1 MRSLAAY
8 AALAVALTFNL
19 AAAAAEEEDESMPAN
34 SAVTAELQR
43 QIALPP
49 PASAGPREQCVFLHK
64 RGTAHL
70 RLGMNDQ
77 ALADLNEALALKQRG
92 ASELWCDRWRLQID
106 IKSAIHA
113 NADWLVLA
121 DYAKSIGE
129 EYRVGNAWRYSESLY
144 WLVDANVFLGRL
156 REAEQAFQRAA
167 DLLPELRQHKAWPV
181 YGSSRLGRHV
191 GYTAWMQEL
200 RGNFAEAERHR
211 RQALRQAG
219 EYLDTIR
226 ANRSAEHHDVRAAHA
241 VLTTRKRLLAGI
253 LATQGKTG
261 EAEILV
267 REALQEALSRSGKH
281 THGVASLINALGLI
295 KQQQGR
301 IDEALRLRMQAV
313 SALEASGARSYSTL
327 LGDMRAMVGFLLG
340 VQNRWAEALEVFN
353 QRDRGLRSNPVQF
366 ARTGSNNIN
375 WAMALLRNGQ
385 VDEAERMLRSMVAW
399 NLKKPFADPLYLAHL
414 RGYHALALVA
424 GGKDDAA
431 LAQFREAFPVMLRQA
446 ETDNSSDNG
455 GFVRQYRLRLIAE
468 GYLDLLARR
477 AVRNAAAPDQEL
489 IAEAFRVAEA
499 ARGSSVQTAI
509 ANSLARAS
517 LPDATLADLARR
529 EQDAANQISS
539 LNALLVRLAS
549 SPESQRLDKAIAEI
563 RGEVARIEARHAE
576 LRRELAQRYP
586 AYAELIAPK
595 APSPAEVQKALQP
608 NEAAVALLVTERRTY
623 VWTVT
628 PTRIAFRI
636 AELSREQAD
645 KQVSA
650 LLAAFDLSGGKL
662 PHYDAGAA
670 RELYRILLAPDEKL
684 WEGASVLNVI
694 VNGRL
699 GQLPFAVLLTGDPDK
714 PSLAEQPWLIGK
726 IALVQQPSAGT
737 LVSLRA
743 QVRKQAE
750 RRPFVGFGDPT
761 FVAREARKP
770 AGTRSIRNLSVAK
783 GAEDAAE
790 LPAPSRQAAGAP
802 TDGGRT
808 ILLRGFDRLP
818 QLPETAD
825 ELIEIG
831 RILGA
836 DPKSD
841 LFLGAR
847 ATEAKVKG
855 SDLSHY
861 GVVAFATHGLVPGE
875 LQGLDQPSLAMAN
888 PVLSGDKDND
898 GFLTMSEVLGLKLDA
913 DWVVLSACNTASGDG
928 RNEEA
933 ISGLGRAF
941 FFAGTRRL
949 LLTYWPVETV
959 SASLLTTELFK
970 RQKAQP
976 GESKAEALRHSM
988 LRLMASSN
996 EYGHPAFWAPYGLVG
1011 DAMK

>member
-8 AALAVALTFNL
+8 AALVLSL
-19 AAAAAEEEDESMPAN
+19 AFSLPADAAEDDEEFAPADP
-34 SAVTAELQR
+34 AVTAELQR
-43 QIALPP
+43 QAELPP
-49 PASAGPREQCVFLHK
+49 PAAAGPKELCVFLHK

-70 RLGMNDQ
+70 RLGMNDK
-77 ALADLNEALALKQRG
+77 ALADLKEALALKQRG
-92 ASELWCDRWRLQID
+92 ATDLWCDRWRLQID
-106 IKSAIHA
+106 IRSAISA
-113 NADWLVLA
+113 NADWLELA
-121 DYAKSIGE
+121 EYAKSVGE
-129 EYRVGNAWRYSESLY
+129 EYRDGNKWRYSETQY

-156 REAEQAFQRAA
+156 REAEQAFRRVG

-181 YGSSRLGRHV
+181 YGSSRLGRHDA
-191 GYTAWMQEL
+191 YTAWMQEL
-200 RGNFAEAERHR
+200 RGNYAEAERYR
-211 RQALRQAG
+211 RQALRHAR
-219 EYLDTIR
+219 EYLDTMR
-226 ANRSAEHHDVRAAHA
+226 ANRSAEHHDLRAAYA
-241 VLTTRKRLLAGI
+241 GLTTRKRLLAGI

-281 THGVASLINALGLI
+281 TQGVASLINALGLI

-313 SALEASGARSYSTL
+313 SVLEASGARSYSTP

-340 VQNRWAEALEVFN
+340 VQDRWAEALEVFN

-366 ARTGSNNIN
+366 ARTGSHNIN

-385 VDEAERMLRSMVAW
+385 IDEAERMLRAMVGW

-414 RGYHALALVA
+414 RGYRALALAA

-431 LAQFREAFPVMLRQA
+431 LAEFREAFPVILRQA
-446 ETDNSSDNG
+446 ETDNSAENG

-477 AVRNAAAPDQEL
+477 AVRDAAGPDQEL
-489 IAEAFRVAEA
+489 IAEGFRVAEA

-517 LPDATLADLARR
+517 LPDAALADLARR

-539 LNALLVRLAS
+539 LNNLLVRLAS
-549 SPESQRLDKAIAEI
+549 ADESQRLDKAIAEI
-563 RGEVARIEARHAE
+563 RGEVAQLEARHAE

-586 AYAELIAPK
+586 AYADLIAPK

-608 NEAAVALLVTERRTY
+608 NEAAVAFLVTERKTY
-623 VWTVT
+623 VWTLT

-662 PHYDAGAA
+662 PRYDAAAAGA
-670 RELYRILLAPDEKL
+670 LYRILLAPDEKL
-684 WEGASVLNVI
+684 WEGASVLNII

-699 GQLPFAVLLTGDPDK
+699 GQLPFAVLLTGASDGQ
-714 PSLAEQPWLIGK
+714 SLAEQPWLIRK

-743 QVRKQAE
+743 QARKQAK

-761 FVAREARKP
+761 FAARETRKP

-802 TDGGRT
+802 TDSGRT

-836 DPKSD
+836 NPKTD
-841 LFLGAR
+841 LFLGAL
-847 ATEAKVKG
+847 ATEARVKG
-855 SDLSHY
+855 SDLSNY
-861 GVVAFATHGLVPGE
+861 SVVAFATHGLVPGE

-888 PVLSGDKDND
+888 PTLSGDKDND

-913 DWVVLSACNTASGDG
+913 DWVVLSACNTASSDG

>member
-1 MRSLAAY
+1 
-8 AALAVALTFNL
+8 
-19 AAAAAEEEDESMPAN
+19 
-34 SAVTAELQR
+34 
-43 QIALPP
+43 
-49 PASAGPREQCVFLHK
+49 
-64 RGTAHL
+64 
-70 RLGMNDQ
+70 
-77 ALADLNEALALKQRG
+77 
-92 ASELWCDRWRLQID
+92 
-106 IKSAIHA
+106 
-113 NADWLVLA
+113 
-121 DYAKSIGE
+121 
-129 EYRVGNAWRYSESLY
+129 
-144 WLVDANVFLGRL
+144 
-156 REAEQAFQRAA
+156 
-167 DLLPELRQHKAWPV
+167 
-181 YGSSRLGRHV
+181 
-191 GYTAWMQEL
+191 
-200 RGNFAEAERHR
+200 
-211 RQALRQAG
+211 
-219 EYLDTIR
+219 
-226 ANRSAEHHDVRAAHA
+226 
-241 VLTTRKRLLAGI
+241 
-253 LATQGKTG
+253 
-261 EAEILV
+261 
-267 REALQEALSRSGKH
+267 
-281 THGVASLINALGLI
+281 
-295 KQQQGR
+295 
-301 IDEALRLRMQAV
+301 
-313 SALEASGARSYSTL
+313 
-327 LGDMRAMVGFLLG
+327 
-340 VQNRWAEALEVFN
+340 RWAEALEVFN

-608 NEAAVALLVTERRTY
+608 NEVAVALLVTERRTY

>member
-267 REALQEALSRSGKH
+267 REALHEALSRSGKH